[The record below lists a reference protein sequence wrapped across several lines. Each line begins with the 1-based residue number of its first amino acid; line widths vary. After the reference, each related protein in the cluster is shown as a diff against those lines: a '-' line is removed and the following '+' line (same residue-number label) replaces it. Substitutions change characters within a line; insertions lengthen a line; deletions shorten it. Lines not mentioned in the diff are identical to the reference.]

1 MRAACGGPVWCGLG
15 AAQSWA
21 YCPQQQRPPLSCVC
35 SPQRAAADDA
45 DRRRRRRPGCR
56 FTGPLASS
64 AKSVVALDFMEN
76 LIEQNR
82 ASNSKYGNIDF
93 R

>member
-1 MRAACGGPVWCGLG
+1 MPQIISWCTLALG
-15 AAQSWA
+15 ASAGAQVPRTALLFSA
-21 YCPQQQRPPLSCVC
+21 PI
-35 SPQRAAADDA
+35 A
-45 DRRRRRRPGCR
+45 CR
-56 FTGPLASS
+56 FTGPLAAA